1 MPRILARGAVAL
13 TAVLLVY
20 VANPAASQTGRIDAL
35 SLQSGAR
42 ARILGPT
49 TDSKY
54 THITIASI
62 SQDSLR
68 YMPLR
73 SLDTKSLS
81 WQQINK
87 MDVSIGTH
95 RHFGRGL
102 GIGLLVGAVG
112 GALLGASAR
121 ARDTKG
127 AAAIGAGVLGFLG
140 GISGAV
146 VGLAWR
152 TENWIPVNL
161 PRSSAP
167 GTDARLDDTRR
178 QR

>member
-1 MPRILARGAVAL
+1 MRLTVA
-13 TAVLLVY
+13 TAFVLIVLP
-20 VANPAASQTGRIDAL
+20 APAASQSMRIDAL
-35 SLQSGAR
+35 SLQAGVG

-54 THITIASI
+54 TRITIAST

-68 YMPLR
+68 YIPVR

-102 GIGLLVGAVG
+102 GFGLLVGALG
-112 GALLGASAR
+112 GAAL
-121 ARDTKG
+121 G
-127 AAAIGAGVLGFLG
+127 AAARPTDFNGRRSAGLGAAVGGVGGGVFGAVLG
-140 GISGAV
+140 GI
-146 VGLAWR
+146 VGFAWR
-152 TENWIPVNL
+152 SENWIPVNL
-161 PRSSAP
+161 P
-167 GTDARLDDTRR
+167 T
-178 QR
+178 